1 MLRFVEQ
8 GSGMHIAVEH
18 EYDGVLIPCT
28 LAICLLYL

>member
-1 MLRFVEQ
+1 MFRFVVQ

-28 LAICLLYL
+28 FAIRLMYR